1 MPKREANV
9 TVTHSSH
16 PEYLYFVDVRING
29 RQLARRFNDK
39 EECGAFLIET
49 AQRLQDNRIAV
60 AFSDPE
66 GVF

>member
-1 MPKREANV
+1 MQPRADV
-9 TVTHSSH
+9 TVSNSSH

-29 RQLARRFNDK
+29 RQLARRFNSK

-49 AQRLQDNRIAV
+49 AQRLQNGGFSV